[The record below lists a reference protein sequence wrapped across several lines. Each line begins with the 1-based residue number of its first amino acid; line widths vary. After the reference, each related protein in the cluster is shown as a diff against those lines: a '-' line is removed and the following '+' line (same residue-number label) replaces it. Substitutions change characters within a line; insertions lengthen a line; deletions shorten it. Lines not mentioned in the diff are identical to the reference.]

1 MATTRYPRL
10 SRIST
15 SSTSLNFICKI
26 NDNNDKTF
34 LDTLLSR
41 IQCNKMM
48 HQVYLKICPRYE
60 TLLLYQNN
68 YLYYFRHVVVIF
80 FYDFVIIPSSNMEQI
95 NSIIV
100 PFEFDQRKFDTKEIL
115 PSFWVGFSY

>member
-41 IQCNKMM
+41 IQFNKIM
-48 HQVYLKICPRYE
+48 HQVCLKMYPRYE
-60 TLLLYQNN
+60 RLMDNIAA
-68 YLYYFRHVVVIF
+68 VVIF
-80 FYDFVIIPSSNMEQI
+80 FYDFVIILSSNMEQI
-95 NSIIV
+95 NSIIF
-100 PFEFDQRKFDTKEIL
+100 PFGI
-115 PSFWVGFSY
+115 